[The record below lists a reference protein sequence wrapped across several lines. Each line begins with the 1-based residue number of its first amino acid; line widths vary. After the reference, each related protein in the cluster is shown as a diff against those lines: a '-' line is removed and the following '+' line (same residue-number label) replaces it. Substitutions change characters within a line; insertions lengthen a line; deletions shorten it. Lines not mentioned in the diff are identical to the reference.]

1 MNPPY
6 ATAGVRGEDSK
17 KGVADTLVNGAM
29 KSAKIGASC
38 QQLYAQ
44 FLYQAEQLAL
54 QFGFSKKTIGVFSP
68 RNFMLSGSFK
78 GFRSY
83 FYDRYAYQAGF
94 MFQASHFA
102 DVSDTWG
109 IGFSLWNEGKTDKTQ
124 DLPMTLK
131 DKNLDLIVD
140 VGMKDMYCSE
150 GREASDWVRQPAKGL
165 KTHDAPQMKS
175 GLNIGQDGRGA
186 SVKGSLLY
194 QHNAG
199 NSVQTSLNQVGFYST
214 TFSNGNGL
222 SVMEGEGWR
231 RAIALYS
238 ARKLSNET
246 WVNVNDEYLAPN
258 TQAEGYQQWV
268 DDCHIYAL
276 LTRHNQTS
284 AMRDVEY
291 KGKKWNIH
299 NHFFW
304 LTRQEAH
311 DLYEN
316 TPNCPE
322 PLVSDA
328 ENNPIPYESESGSIV
343 DSATTPSWRL
353 NGDPYFAHILPSLN
367 LSPLAQEIL
376 NDLKTLHAES
386 VTFRKTDDHMMAWD
400 AGVYQHKRLWK
411 GEATLEAKWEAL
423 NKKHKA
429 LASQLEHGVYT
440 YGFLK
445 K

>member
-1 MNPPY
+1 MDKSLDQIVNV
-6 ATAGVRGEDSK
+6 GV
-17 KGVADTLVNGAM
+17 
-29 KSAKIGASC
+29 
-38 QQLYAQ
+38 
-44 FLYQAEQLAL
+44 
-54 QFGFSKKTIGVFSP
+54 
-68 RNFMLSGSFK
+68 
-78 GFRSY
+78 
-83 FYDRYAYQAGF
+83 
-94 MFQASHFA
+94 
-102 DVSDTWG
+102 
-109 IGFSLWNEGKTDKTQ
+109 
-124 DLPMTLK
+124 
-131 DKNLDLIVD
+131 
-140 VGMKDMYCSE
+140 KDMYCSE
-150 GREASDWVRQPAKGL
+150 GKEASAWVKAPVKGL
-165 KTHDAPQMKS
+165 KSIDIPQMKS
-175 GLNIGQDGRGA
+175 GLNVTNEGYGS
-186 SVKGSLLY
+186 SVPNSLGY
-194 QHNAG
+194 MVNNS
-199 NSVQTSLNQVGFYST
+199 NSVQSSVTGVFFTSASSSRGH
-214 TFSNGNGL
+214 GL
-222 SVMEGEGWR
+222 SLVDGEGWR
-231 RAIALYS
+231 RSISLYS

-246 WVNVNDEYLAPN
+246 WVNIKDEYLAPN
-258 TQAEGYQQWV
+258 TQAEGYEQWV

-284 AMRDVEY
+284 AMRDVDY